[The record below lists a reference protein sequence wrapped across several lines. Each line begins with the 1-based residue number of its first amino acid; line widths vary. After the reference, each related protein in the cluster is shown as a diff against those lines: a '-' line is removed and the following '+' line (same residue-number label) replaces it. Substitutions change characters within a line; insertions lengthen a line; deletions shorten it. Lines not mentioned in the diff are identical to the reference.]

1 MRNRSAKQY
10 MNAYELT
17 NKLTEEVSKV
27 VVGKAAQLRLIT
39 AALLAEGHILLE
51 DLPGV
56 GKTTLVKCLAS
67 ALGCEAKRIQ
77 FTPDLLP
84 SDVTGM
90 NIFDRQSGA
99 FRRLRG
105 PVMTNLLLAD
115 ELNRAIPRTQSALLE
130 AMEEKQVTI
139 DGVTEKL
146 PAPFV
151 VLATQNPVESES
163 TFRLPAAQMDRFLMC
178 LSMGYPTPEEE
189 LEMLRV
195 VGNDIPFDAV
205 RAVTSPEEICALQK
219 EVQSVRVADEV
230 TAYIVAIADA
240 TRQSADL
247 RLGASPRATRA
258 LYRTAKALAA
268 VSGRDFVTPDDVR
281 ELAVP
286 VLSHRLIPSAD
297 AAMAGR
303 FPTDI
308 LNALLAEVPV
318 PPADGELFA
327 KKNG

>member
-1 MRNRSAKQY
+1 MLRNAL
-10 MNAYELT
+10 ELEQG
-17 NKLTEEVSKV
+17 LVREVSKV

-39 AALLAEGHILLE
+39 AAILAEGHILLE

-56 GKTTLVKCLAS
+56 GKTTLVRCLS
-67 ALGCEAKRIQ
+67 RALGCEARRIQ

-90 NIFDRQSGA
+90 NIFDRQTGQ
-99 FRRLRG
+99 FRRLQG

-130 AMEEKQVTI
+130 AMEEKQVTL
-139 DGVTEKL
+139 DGETEKL

-151 VLATQNPVESES
+151 VLATQNPVETES
-163 TFRLPAAQMDRFLMC
+163 TFHLPAAQMDRFLLC

-189 LEMLRV
+189 VEMLRL

-205 RAVTSPEEICALQK
+205 QPITTPHEICALQRS
-219 EVQSVRVADEV
+219 VQSVKISDDV
-230 TAYIVAIADA
+230 TAYIVALAEK
-240 TRQSADL
+240 TRRSPDL

-258 LYRTAKALAA
+258 LYRASKALAA
-268 VSGRDFVTPDDVR
+268 VSGRDYVTPDDVR

-286 VLSHRLIPSAD
+286 VLCHRLVLSAD
-297 AAMAGR
+297 AAMAGKE
-303 FPTDI
+303 PAAVLT
-308 LNALLAEVPV
+308 ALLDALPV
-318 PPADGELFA
+318 PPAKEDLFNKA
-327 KKNG
+327 HG

>member
-1 MRNRSAKQY
+1 
-10 MNAYELT
+10 MNAYEFARDIT
-17 NKLTEEVSKV
+17 AEVSKV
-27 VVGKAAQLRLIT
+27 VVGKSAQLRLIA

-56 GKTTLVKCLAS
+56 GKTTLVKCLS
-67 ALGCEAKRIQ
+67 TALGCESKRIQ

-90 NIFDRQSGA
+90 NIFDRATGG

-105 PVMTNLLLAD
+105 PVVTNLLLAD

-130 AMEEKQVTI
+130 AMEERQVTI
-139 DGVTEKL
+139 DGETERL
-146 PAPFV
+146 PAPFF

-189 LEMLRV
+189 AEMLRL
-195 VGNDIPFDAV
+195 VGNDIPFDTV
-205 RAVTSPEEICALQK
+205 GAVTRPEEICRLQK
-219 EVQSVRVADEV
+219 EVQGVRVSDEV
-230 TAYIVAIADA
+230 TAYIVALTDS
-240 TRQSADL
+240 TRRSPDL
-247 RLGASPRATRA
+247 RLGASPRASRA

-281 ELAVP
+281 ELVLP
-286 VLSHRLIPSAD
+286 VLCHRLVLSAD
-297 AAMAGR
+297 AAMTGKSAAGVL
-303 FPTDI
+303 T
-308 LNALLAEVPV
+308 ALADAVPV
-318 PPADGELFA
+318 PPATKELFDR
-327 KKNG
+327 G